1 MENFMVN
8 HRDDFI
14 DRAQENLLSKNAIP
28 AVMFHPLIV
37 SRPAVARA
45 RGRALRDSIAVH
57 KFP

>member
-8 HRDDFI
+8 HRDDFL

-28 AVMFHPLIV
+28 AVMFHPPIV
-37 SRPAVARA
+37 PRPAVAFA
-45 RGRALRDSIAVH
+45 RGRAPRGSIAVH